1 MQARTLPAA
10 RGWNWLVEGL
20 RLFRANPA
28 MLTFVVFGYWLVLV
42 FLNVLPLVGFVLAPL
57 CVPALSV
64 SVMNG
69 CRAVER
75 GEMAPFGI
83 VFSGFRR
90 HAQALFL
97 LGALYLAGSLAVL
110 AASIPVDDGL
120 LFEIMLGGRR
130 PAAEAIEGSNLM
142 AALQVA
148 LLLMVPLLMAFWF
161 APLLVA
167 WDGLAPL
174 KALFF
179 SFVACWRNWRAFAV
193 YGAGVAFVSAILP
206 GILLGLFGVFSEALV
221 RMAAVALTLP
231 ILFVF
236 VPTLFAS
243 FYMSYRDVFSAAPAA
258 PPAAEA

>member
-1 MQARTLPAA
+1 MQARILPAA
-10 RGWNWLVEGL
+10 RGWRWLVDGF
-20 RLFRANPA
+20 RLFRSNPA

-42 FLNVLPLVGFVLAPL
+42 FLNVVPLVGFVLAPL

-64 SVMNG
+64 GVMNG
-69 CRAVER
+69 CRVVEQ
-75 GEMAPFGI
+75 GGVAPFSI
-83 VFSGFRR
+83 LYSGFRQ
-90 HAQALFL
+90 HARALLL
-97 LGALYLAGSLAVL
+97 LGALYLAGSVAVL
-110 AASIPVDDGL
+110 AASIPVDGGV

-130 PAAEAIEGSNLM
+130 PGPEAIAASNVM

-167 WDGLAPL
+167 WNDLGAA

-179 SFVACWRNWRAFAV
+179 SFVACWRNWRAFVV

-206 GILLGLFGVFSEALV
+206 GILLGLFGAFSEALV
-221 RMAAVALTLP
+221 RAAVVALTLP

-243 FYMSYRDVFSAAPAA
+243 FYLSYRDVFAAASPAPAA
-258 PPAAEA
+258 VV